1 MEFIS
6 LDSYIQKIENDLLEK
21 SYFTYAHSLRVAEYA
36 TLIAEEFYAPD
47 DLWMVEL
54 AGKCHD
60 VGKLFVDSS
69 ILEKK
74 ERLTDV
80 EYEEIKKHPSYGL
93 SYLKEHLLSF
103 SFSDKITELIMDAT
117 KYHHER
123 FDGKGY
129 PYNLKGNDIPLIS
142 RIMCVADSFDAIYAK
157 RPYNEGL
164 SLKESLSEIERNM
177 GTQFDPE
184 IAKIFISKIEQ
195 RVHVLTK

>member
-1 MEFIS
+1 
-6 LDSYIQKIENDLLEK
+6 
-21 SYFTYAHSLRVAEYA
+21 
-36 TLIAEEFYAPD
+36 
-47 DLWMVEL
+47 
-54 AGKCHD
+54 
-60 VGKLFVDSS
+60 
-69 ILEKK
+69 
-74 ERLTDV
+74 
-80 EYEEIKKHPSYGL
+80 
-93 SYLKEHLLSF
+93 LKEHLLSF

-129 PYNLKGNDIPLIS
+129 PYNLKGKDIPLIS

-184 IAKIFISKIEQ
+184 IAKIFISKMEQ
-195 RVHVLTK
+195 RVQVLTK